1 MRRSKPGNN
10 NRDTLQR
17 LGRRL
22 LAFLVRD
29 VADGSLRVDRLVVG
43 QLPPAAQQAL
53 GSETSE
59 VVVDVSFAQ
68 HQRDSHPEVP
78 LAAYA
83 MLPAMLAHP
92 TVILQ
97 HGNRRLLLLK
107 RSGQIYA
114 LALKT
119 TLDGRENWAASFWIE
134 NIRGVR
140 RQLKRD
146 HLVFGNTEDLEK

>member
-1 MRRSKPGNN
+1 MHPSKPGNSDH
-10 NRDTLQR
+10 DTLQR

-22 LAFLVRD
+22 HAFLVRS
-29 VADGSLRVDRLVVG
+29 VSAGRLPADRLIVG
-43 QLPPAAQQAL
+43 QVPPAAQQAL
-53 GSETSE
+53 GSKTSE
-59 VVVDVSFAQ
+59 VVVDDSFAQ

-83 MLPAMLAHP
+83 MLPEVLAHP
-92 TVILQ
+92 TVILRQ
-97 HGNRRLLLLK
+97 GNRRLLLLK

-119 TLDGRENWAASFWIE
+119 TLDGKENWVASFWIE

-146 HLVFGNTEDLEK
+146 HLLFGNAEDLEK